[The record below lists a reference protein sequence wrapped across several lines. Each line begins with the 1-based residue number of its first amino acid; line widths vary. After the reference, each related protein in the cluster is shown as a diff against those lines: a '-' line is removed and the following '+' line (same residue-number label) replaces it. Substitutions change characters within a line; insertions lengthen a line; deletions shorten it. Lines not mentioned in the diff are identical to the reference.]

1 MGARVNFIF
10 KQSDN
15 NAVVLYSHW
24 GEDSWAIDLAMA
36 LKHAAPRR
44 GDDSYYIRNAISYF
58 LQDSLMSE
66 TGFGISAYANPDDVA
81 FMDHPILIDLL
92 NQTISDETGTHSIDS
107 FIEYHAA
114 DLSLSEQALV

>member
-10 KQSDN
+10 KQSDS
-15 NAVVLYSHW
+15 NAIVLYSHW

-66 TGFGISAYANPDDVA
+66 TGFGISAYANPDDVS
-81 FMDHPILIDLL
+81 FMDHPILIDLS
-92 NQTISDETGTHSIDS
+92 NQTISDETGTHLIDS
-107 FIEYHAA
+107 FIQYHTE
-114 DLSLSEQALV
+114 DLSLTAEALV